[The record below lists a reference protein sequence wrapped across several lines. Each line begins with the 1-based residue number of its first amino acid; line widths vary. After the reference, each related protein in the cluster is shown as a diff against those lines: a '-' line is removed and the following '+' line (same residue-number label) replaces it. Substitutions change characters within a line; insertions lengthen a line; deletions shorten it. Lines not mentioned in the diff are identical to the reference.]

1 MGEGNGLSVDIGK
14 VRGLVAFLDF
24 YLVTLTK
31 MDAVVVAEGG
41 HISEVVGDFI
51 GNVFKGEIGEAVRDI

>member
-1 MGEGNGLSVDIGK
+1 
-14 VRGLVAFLDF
+14 
-24 YLVTLTK
+24 